1 MKMSEVKDLSDEQ
14 LVHKELELERKFI
27 DARFKKQFNTLED
40 SSVFSKIR
48 KTIARLQT
56 EQTRRQADQKLPKNG
71 LKMLHAKTFKPSAEE
86 DGEGT
91 QDFLKN
97 LADKMS

>member
-1 MKMSEVKDLSDEQ
+1 MNMSEIRELSDEQ
-14 LVHKELELERKFI
+14 LVHKELELERQII

-40 SSVFSKIR
+40 SSIFAKIR
-48 KTIARLQT
+48 KSIARLQT
-56 EQTRRQADQKLPKNG
+56 EQSKRQAEQNLPNNG
-71 LKMLHAKTFKPSAEE
+71 LKMLHGKTFKATSEGEA
-86 DGEGT
+86 EGT

>member
-1 MKMSEVKDLSDEQ
+1 MKMSEVKELSDEQ
-14 LVHKELELERKFI
+14 LVHKELELERKLI

-56 EQTRRQADQKLPKNG
+56 EQTRR
-71 LKMLHAKTFKPSAEE
+71 
-86 DGEGT
+86 
-91 QDFLKN
+91 
-97 LADKMS
+97 

>member
-1 MKMSEVKDLSDEQ
+1 MKMSEIRELSDEQ
-14 LVHKELELERKFI
+14 LVHKELELERTLI

-40 SSVFSKIR
+40 SSIFSKIR
-48 KTIARLQT
+48 KDIARLQT
-56 EQTRRQADQKLPKNG
+56 EQSRRQAEQSLPNNG
-71 LKMLHAKTFKPSAEE
+71 LKMLHAKTFKPSAAE
-86 DGEGT
+86 DTEGT